1 MSISNRHSVL
11 PFVAGKSAAMDSQRL
26 AKVGYKST
34 KQTKAKFPSVCA
46 SVPMIQNKQII
57 PFSEQLI
64 PHVRTLLEN
73 AQDGILRSLY
83 ESSDGKL
90 VSVSDDEIS
99 IQACI
104 NYLEADAAGNR
115 LTKEM
120 VEKWFTDVLAD
131 NVYVLIAEKL
141 GFNDPNKDQEEL
153 IQKHVNGYKGVL
165 ASLSGGKT
173 LLQPVQ
179 IKGCKVALESLGEM
193 DDVASKLFARLTQ
206 MEAKPVMADLLEL

>member
-1 MSISNRHSVL
+1 MSISNRHSVV
-11 PFVAGKSAAMDSQRL
+11 PFVAGKSVAMADQRL

-46 SVPMIQNKQII
+46 SVPMIADDQII
-57 PFSEQLI
+57 PFSERLL

-83 ESSDGKL
+83 ESNDGNL
-90 VSVSDDEIS
+90 ASVSDDEIS

-104 NYLEADAAGNR
+104 SFLEADAAGSR

-120 VEKWFTDVLAD
+120 VEKWFDETLSG

-141 GFNDPNKDQEEL
+141 GFTDPNKDQDVL
-153 IQKHVNGYKGVL
+153 IQKHVAGYKGVL

-179 IKGCKVALESLGEM
+179 IKGCKVALESMGEM
-193 DDVASKLFARLTQ
+193 DDLAQKLMNRLTQ